1 MKGRGRGAHRTPWHG
16 TRAILAA
23 FLCLAPSVG
32 ASAQQADTVRAA
44 ALRVAQTRP
53 DSARAMMRQ
62 LLARLSPQDSLYPGA
77 LFTAGMLAPDAG
89 LIATDLQRVVVEY
102 GRSVWA
108 DSALLA
114 LTKLYFAQGDPA
126 ATLQAAE
133 RLRRDYPDSPLRPRA
148 DFTGARAAFDM
159 KDATHGCTL
168 IREAVDGAGADVEFR
183 NQVSYYAARCP
194 TAPAPAST
202 VSPATPGA
210 PGAPGAGVAPPPGTT
225 APAGDSQSKPP
236 RAATPPSAY
245 AVQVLAVR
253 SATQVDEMLTRLKV
267 MGFDAHVVRDTSG
280 LFKVR
285 VGHYATRE
293 DAVQAQRR
301 LKTRLGGQPFVV
313 EQP

>member
-1 MKGRGRGAHRTPWHG
+1 VA
-16 TRAILAA
+16 LLCVAA
-23 FLCLAPSVG
+23 SGG
-32 ASAQQADTVRAA
+32 ASAQQSDTLRAA
-44 ALRVAQTRP
+44 ALRVAPTRP
-53 DSARAMMRQ
+53 DSARAMMRRV
-62 LLARLSPQDSLYPGA
+62 LASLSPQDSLYPGA

-133 RLRRDYPDSPLRPRA
+133 RLRRDYPDSPLRSRGA
-148 DFTGARAAFDM
+148 FTGARAAFDM
-159 KDATHGCTL
+159 KDSARGCTL
-168 IREAVDGAGADVEFR
+168 IREALDGAGADLEFR
-183 NQVSYYAARCP
+183 NQVSYYAGRCP
-194 TAPAPAST
+194 TLPSPTPT
-202 VSPATPGA
+202 VSTTTPSA
-210 PGAPGAGVAPPPGTT
+210 PGAPATPPAGT
-225 APAGDSQSKPP
+225 APGPARDSQTRPP
-236 RAATPPSAY
+236 AAATPPVAY
-245 AVQVLAVR
+245 AVQVLAVK

-267 MGFDAHVVRDTSG
+267 MGFDARVVRDTSG

-285 VGHYATRE
+285 VGRYATRE
-293 DAVQAQRR
+293 EALQAQRR